1 VTRAVF
7 LDRDGVIN
15 EMVNGPEGPD
25 SPKTVEEFK
34 LLPGVSASVRRL
46 NELGLPVVVVSNQPG
61 VAKGKFPAANL
72 EAMTMRMEDAL
83 GNELATLQGIY
94 YCMHHPDA
102 IVAEYRDS
110 CDCRKPKPGLL
121 VQAAMEMNLG
131 LAGSYMVGDQRR
143 DMIAGKSV
151 GCTTFL
157 IGAEHLGAKPDEAD
171 HICGDLGA
179 AVRLIAQLES
189 TPSPRRQ
196 GGAPGTGFARP
207 GAPRGESPLKQAGWG
222 EPINSDRVTLRN
234 FRETRKPAP
243 FIH

>member
-1 VTRAVF
+1 
-7 LDRDGVIN
+7 
-15 EMVNGPEGPD
+15 MVPSIEGPD
-25 SPKTVEEFK
+25 SPRSVDEFK
-34 LLPGVSASVRRL
+34 LLPGAAAAVRML
-46 NELGLPVVVVSNQPG
+46 NELGLPAVVVSNQPG

-72 EAMTMRMEDAL
+72 EAMTQRMQEAL
-83 GNELATLQGIY
+83 RDGHAVLQGIY

-102 IVAEYRDS
+102 VVADYRKS

-121 VQAAMEMNLG
+121 VQAAMELNLG

-157 IGAEHLGAKPDEAD
+157 VGAEHLGAKPDEAD
-171 HICGDLGA
+171 HVCGNLAA

-196 GGAPGTGFARP
+196 EGAPGTGFARP
-207 GAPRGESPLKQAGWG
+207 GAPRGESHLKQACWG

>member
-171 HICGDLGA
+171 HRCGDLGA

-189 TPSPRRQ
+189 TPSPHR
-196 GGAPGTGFARP
+196 GG
-207 GAPRGESPLKQAGWG
+207 G